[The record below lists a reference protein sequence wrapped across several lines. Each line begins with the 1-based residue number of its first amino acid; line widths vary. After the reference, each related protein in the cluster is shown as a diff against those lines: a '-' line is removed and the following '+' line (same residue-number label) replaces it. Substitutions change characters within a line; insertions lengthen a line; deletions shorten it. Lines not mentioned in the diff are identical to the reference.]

1 MRHVFERPLYH
12 LSLSVLFDTDKII
25 KKLLEEQKN
34 QGKMVGYISKHQ
46 GIQLLSQNSYSCNFG

>member
-1 MRHVFERPLYH
+1 MRHVSEHPLYH
-12 LSLSVLFDTDKII
+12 LSVLFDTDKII

-46 GIQLLSQNSYSCNFG
+46 GIQILSQNSYSCNFC

>member
-1 MRHVFERPLYH
+1 MRHVSEHPLYH
-12 LSLSVLFDTDKII
+12 LSVLFDTENIT

-46 GIQLLSQNSYSCNFG
+46 GIQSFLRIHIRAILV